1 MGFVVYPD
9 RAEVGFA
16 ALQMNK
22 ALGFPW

>member
-1 MGFVVYPD
+1 MGFVGYLD

-16 ALQMNK
+16 ARQMNK

>member
-1 MGFVVYPD
+1 LVTFD